1 VISQSDIE
9 GRLRLLRYG
18 FIVVVV
24 VTFLV
29 SLLAPYVYTR
39 AMGTSITDFLGNAV
53 IFTIVVGVIAAAVY
67 LGYANMLKRNAGSGS
82 SS

>member
-1 VISQSDIE
+1 VISQTDID

-24 VTFLV
+24 ITCLV

-39 AMGTSITDFLGNAV
+39 AMGTSITDFLGNSV
-53 IFTIVVGVIAAAVY
+53 IFTIIVGAIAAAVY
-67 LGYANMLKRNAGSGS
+67 VGYSNLLKKS
-82 SS
+82 SSAS

>member
-1 VISQSDIE
+1 MISQNDID

-24 VTFLV
+24 ITFLV

-39 AMGTSITDFLGNAV
+39 AMGTSITDFLGNSV

-67 LGYANMLKRNAGSGS
+67 LGYSNLLKKNAGSDS

>member
-1 VISQSDIE
+1 MISQNDID

-18 FIVVVV
+18 FIVVVII
-24 VTFLV
+24 TFLV

-39 AMGTSITDFLGNAV
+39 EMGTSISDFLGNSV

-67 LGYANMLKRNAGSGS
+67 VGYSNLLKKSVS
-82 SS
+82 SSNAS